1 MNAVKERE
9 REKAQSLLLS
19 QASQLKNNVV
29 SVAIFD
35 VLKRCLSLFV
45 FSPNLFFQECLSHGL
60 GLFVE
65 ICHGFVCPLCIIG
78 SVCLGICLSIQGCNG
93 GEKNL
98 VWK

>member
-1 MNAVKERE
+1 
-9 REKAQSLLLS
+9 
-19 QASQLKNNVV
+19 
-29 SVAIFD
+29 
-35 VLKRCLSLFV
+35 LKRCLSLFV